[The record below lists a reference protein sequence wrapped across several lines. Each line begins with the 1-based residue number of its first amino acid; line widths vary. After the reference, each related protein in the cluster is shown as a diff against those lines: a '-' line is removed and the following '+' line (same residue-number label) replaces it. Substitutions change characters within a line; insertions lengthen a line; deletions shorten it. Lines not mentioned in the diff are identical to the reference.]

1 MNHSEALVNESTLTP
16 RQVEALRGY
25 IRVAIGEM
33 KYREAALAMS
43 QGRKRR
49 EPDRPLTI
57 GSYFRTVQQARENV
71 RKSIVTLLIGIW
83 LGVVKPE
90 DAHRLLDIAGS
101 GARELSDEEADRFV
115 GVLHA
120 LLQKIVM

>member
-1 MNHSEALVNESTLTP
+1 
-16 RQVEALRGY
+16 
-25 IRVAIGEM
+25 M
-33 KYREAALAMS
+33 KYREAASAMS
-43 QGRKRR
+43 RSPRRK
-49 EPDRPLTI
+49 EPAKPLTI

-71 RKSIVTLLIGIW
+71 RKSIATLLIGIW

-90 DAHRLLDIAGS
+90 DVRRLLDVAG
-101 GARELSDEEADRFV
+101 GTVRELSDEETDRFL